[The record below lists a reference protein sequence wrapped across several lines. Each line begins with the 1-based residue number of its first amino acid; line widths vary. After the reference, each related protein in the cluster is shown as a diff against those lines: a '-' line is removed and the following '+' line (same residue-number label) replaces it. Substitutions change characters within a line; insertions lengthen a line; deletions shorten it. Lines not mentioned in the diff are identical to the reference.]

1 MGIVASL
8 AAIPIAEDV
17 VRDEKRRELQKCLE
31 EEERLRRLKLG
42 EYRQG
47 DLDLE
52 LIKRWIYISGVTGT
66 RIRLFWGYP
75 NPIFPGRVCTRP
87 YLIPT
92 L

>member
-8 AAIPIAEDV
+8 AAIPVAEDV

-52 LIKRWIYISGVTGT
+52 LIKRWIIIICSKGKIIDLDLVLANVTMKT
-66 RIRLFWGYP
+66 
-75 NPIFPGRVCTRP
+75 
-87 YLIPT
+87 
-92 L
+92 

>member
-17 VRDEKRRELQKCLE
+17 VRDEKRRELQRRFE

-42 EYRQG
+42 GDYRQG

-52 LIKRWIYISGVTGT
+52 LIKRYE
-66 RIRLFWGYP
+66 
-75 NPIFPGRVCTRP
+75 
-87 YLIPT
+87 
-92 L
+92 

>member
-8 AAIPIAEDV
+8 AAIPVAEDV

-52 LIKRWIYISGVTGT
+52 LIKRGIIIICKGKIIDLDLVLANVTMKT
-66 RIRLFWGYP
+66 
-75 NPIFPGRVCTRP
+75 
-87 YLIPT
+87 
-92 L
+92 